1 MNNIMK
7 DTWNFVFNICNFNI
21 TNDGCDIFD
30 NKYSK
35 IKSYNFYMELISRVK
50 KELNITNFGEL
61 YKEHKEKYTA
71 NNNGIYYGV
80 IKLYTEIEPVIEN
93 SKLNRNKLSCLLFK
107 LLLENYNPKEHSALI
122 EKYNTIIYYYG
133 VSYQNGI
140 FVPINPIINEF
151 NNYEIILNLNTEQ
164 KVKYNN
170 AILDY
175 EKAFKLY
182 NEENY
187 SLSITKG
194 FSSLESIVK
203 IILKEK
209 GIDSG
214 TNFMNNIK
222 KLIEDN
228 FFNNFNIEAYFSGLA
243 CIRNNNSAHGS
254 TVIHDEDKIV
264 TAFYLHNIANS
275 LVLLIQKHDGE
286 IS

>member
-21 TNDGCDIFD
+21 TNNGCYILDS
-30 NKYSK
+30 KKSK
-35 IKSYNFYMELISRVK
+35 IKSFNFYMELISQVK

-61 YKEHKEKYTA
+61 YDNYTIKHIV
-71 NNNGIYYGV
+71 NNNGIYYG
-80 IKLYTEIEPVIEN
+80 IIQLYTRVDKIIEN
-93 SKLNRNKLSCLLFK
+93 KKLNSNKLSLLLFN
-107 LLLENYNPKEHSALI
+107 LLLEHYIPKEHSDLI
-122 EKYNTIIYYYG
+122 EKYNTIIYSYG
-133 VSYQNGI
+133 VSYQNGV
-140 FVPINPIINEF
+140 FVPINPIINEY

-164 KVKYNN
+164 KEKYNN

-222 KLIEDN
+222 KLIEDD

-275 LVLLIQKHDGE
+275 LVFLIQKHDE
-286 IS
+286 EKS